1 MKNTIDNVVE
11 APPSPLVPKLARQRL
26 HDTVVE
32 HLRNL
37 IVEAVLVPG
46 IKLNERELCETLGIS
61 RTPLR
66 EALKVLAAE
75 GLIEISPNRGAS
87 VAKMSETEIWET
99 FELMSALEA
108 FSGELACKRITPVE
122 LAAIKALH
130 YGMLACKAQNDLPG
144 YYLRNQEIHDK
155 INEAAQNSVLRQ
167 TYLSLNRRLKALRFK
182 SNFQPRKWDTAVHE
196 HEEMILALE
205 SRDGKRLSAILR
217 EHLLSKRNAVLS
229 NPLMPSENL
238 PDHPAKVN

>member
-1 MKNTIDNVVE
+1 MKNTINSIVE
-11 APPSPLVPKLARQRL
+11 ATPSPLVPKLARQRL

-66 EALKVLAAE
+66 EA
-75 GLIEISPNRGAS
+75 LIEISPNRGAS

-229 NPLMPSENL
+229 NPLMPSKNL